1 MFGFLKKA
9 GGVAIMV
16 SAMALLA
23 WNESHSFH
31 AHNLFAEA
39 ASKLTIVDDTTTV
52 NPANEGRLL
61 FMNVWAHLGDEAV
74 DPLYGIGGQCL
85 SVERQVQY
93 YQWQERAIETS
104 HRTADGTRTS
114 STRYEY
120 YHVWSDKIIDPAK
133 FSGPRASGYDNT
145 PVVQIEPLKTYS
157 RGAKL
162 GPYLMTTEL
171 VDSMPA
177 LTSNIADGSGTRNR
191 QLAAAIDSTSRGGTV
206 STHQVNNFIYYG
218 DNPAKPIVGDVR
230 VSFVRRVPAKMWVL
244 AQAHADSI
252 RPFVGSEHYWLT
264 YSRVSTQQFDPQEEI
279 DTETWGFDV
288 LVWVLRVI
296 GWLLMVWG
304 IKWAL
309 EIFTSLL
316 AGVPVVGVVA
326 TAAASLVSWVLGTA
340 LSLLVIALA
349 FLVIRPVVSL
359 CVLGG
364 LAIVAVAGWYLHRSR
379 TARSKQSLPPPL
391 PPPLPPQ

>member
-1 MFGFLKKA
+1 
-9 GGVAIMV
+9 
-16 SAMALLA
+16 MA
-23 WNESHSFH
+23 
-31 AHNLFAEA
+31 
-39 ASKLTIVDDTTTV
+39 TTPP
-52 NPANEGRLL
+52 NPL
-61 FMNVWAHLGDEAV
+61 WA
-74 DPLYGIGGQCL
+74 
-85 SVERQVQY
+85 
-93 YQWQERAIETS
+93 
-104 HRTADGTRTS
+104 
-114 STRYEY
+114 
-120 YHVWSDKIIDPAK
+120 
-133 FSGPRASGYDNT
+133 
-145 PVVQIEPLKTYS
+145 
-157 RGAKL
+157 
-162 GPYLMTTEL
+162 
-171 VDSMPA
+171 
-177 LTSNIADGSGTRNR
+177 
-191 QLAAAIDSTSRGGTV
+191 
-206 STHQVNNFIYYG
+206 
-218 DNPAKPIVGDVR
+218 VR

-364 LAIVAVAGWYLHRSR
+364 LAIVVLAPLAHRPVQAIASPAIAPAIAPAMTGIESNKKWWNYR
-379 TARSKQSLPPPL
+379 KKWHHALLCRDIFVSLCR
-391 PPPLPPQ
+391 